1 MNILHKLTHE
11 WQKPWIISWFV
22 CGVIALFAG
31 YWAETSSPLSPPAN
45 ALIILEI
52 AQPHTASYSTL
63 LAERNT
69 FALIKLGVAV
79 IGLLCVVAL
88 AFRRNLSGN
97 GLGIVANIGEIF
109 VQGRSGATGLMLSPV
124 FYLTTHLYGLGYWA
138 KNKDGDGNMIPR
150 AANNAVWGFTL
161 LFIVI
166 GLFLFPWLND
176 RLAQYRFIDND
187 ASQAIGIFGLSV
199 SWYAVNVAAFVL
211 GVSAQTAMILRYTFS
226 WWLWIVVNFVWL
238 AVNLMNGN
246 IIFAIQTIIYQINAV
261 VALYEWWESSL
272 TARRPQHRPLL

>member
-11 WQKPWIISWFV
+11 WQKPWIITWFV

-31 YWAETSSPLSPPAN
+31 YAAENGLAYGQALTSLFDWQTP
-45 ALIILEI
+45 E
-52 AQPHTASYSTL
+52 QRFT
-63 LAERNT
+63 
-69 FALIKLGVAV
+69 LIKLGVAV

-161 LFIVI
+161 LFIAI